1 MGFQW
6 ETTVFAII
14 AFGILY
20 VLLNKFAFGP
30 LFGIM
35 ERRRQLVLDQMN
47 QAESSRANAEKLL
60 EEQKEAIQAARK
72 EAYEILEQAR
82 TTSGKQADAMI
93 AEAKAESVRLKEDA
107 VREIE
112 SEKNKAVAA
121 LRSQVS
127 TMSVMIASKII
138 EKQVDEKTQ
147 QELIEQYLD
156 KTGG

>member
-1 MGFQW
+1 LGFQW

-20 VLLNKFAFGP
+20 LLLNKYAFGP

-82 TTSGKQADAMI
+82 ATSGKQADAMI
-93 AEAKAESVRLKEDA
+93 AQAKAESVRLKDDA

-112 SEKNKAVAA
+112 SEKNKAVAV

-127 TMSVMIASKII
+127 AMSVMIASKII

-147 QELIEQYLD
+147 QELIEQYLN

>member
-1 MGFQW
+1 VGFQW